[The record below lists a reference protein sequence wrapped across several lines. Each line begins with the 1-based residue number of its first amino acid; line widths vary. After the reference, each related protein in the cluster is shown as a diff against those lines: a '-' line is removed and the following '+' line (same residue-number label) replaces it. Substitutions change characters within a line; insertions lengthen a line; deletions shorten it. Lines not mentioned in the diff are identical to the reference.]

1 MFCKNR
7 LSAGISGLHSLNAG
21 RSILPTVLAAAAL
34 LLLTDSR
41 DAFAGT
47 GGEEFADVWDTLKE
61 WIQGTLGRVIC
72 GSMILVGIVA
82 GVARQSIS
90 AFAIG
95 IGGGIG
101 LYNTPTVIESV
112 LSATVSTLNEKE
124 IGELEQ
130 HSAALFHSI
139 HGSLS
144 PEISDAASYL
154 LSCL

>member
-7 LSAGISGLHSLNAG
+7 LSAGISGLHSLNTG
-21 RSILPTVLAAAAL
+21 RSILPTVL
-34 LLLTDSR
+34 
-41 DAFAGT
+41 
-47 GGEEFADVWDTLKE
+47 WDTLKE

-130 HSAALFHSI
+130 QSAALFHSI

>member
-7 LSAGISGLHSLNAG
+7 LSAGISGLHSLNTG

-72 GSMILVGIVA
+72 GSSCRSGQTEYQRLGH
-82 GVARQSIS
+82 R
-90 AFAIG
+90 
-95 IGGGIG
+95 
-101 LYNTPTVIESV
+101 YRRR
-112 LSATVSTLNEKE
+112 
-124 IGELEQ
+124 
-130 HSAALFHSI
+130 HR
-139 HGSLS
+139 SLQY
-144 PEISDAASYL
+144 PDSY
-154 LSCL
+154 

>member
-1 MFCKNR
+1 MKN
-7 LSAGISGLHSLNAG
+7 LIFLYKKHF
-21 RSILPTVLAAAAL
+21 VLLAL
-34 LLLTDSR
+34 VTMLFFSHDVL
-41 DAFAGT
+41 AGT

-61 WIQGTLGRVIC
+61 WIQGTLGRVVC

-112 LSATVSTLNEKE
+112 LSS
-124 IGELEQ
+124 
-130 HSAALFHSI
+130 
-139 HGSLS
+139 SLS
-144 PEISDAASYL
+144 SLTPAELAL
-154 LSCL
+154 LGL

>member
-21 RSILPTVLAAAAL
+21 RGIMPAVLTAAAVF
-34 LLLTDSR
+34 LLTDSG

-112 LSATVSTLNEKE
+112 LSATVSSFSEKE
-124 IGELEQ
+124 IGEL
-130 HSAALFHSI
+130 
-139 HGSLS
+139 
-144 PEISDAASYL
+144 
-154 LSCL
+154 